1 MEKLFVIIG
10 SILFCFAII
19 LGAFGAHGLKEII
32 SEQKLNSFE
41 VGLRYQMFQS
51 LAIIV
56 LALNSKLFSFRLT
69 NILWIMTAGVL
80 LFSGSIYCLSLSE
93 LSGISFKFLGPVT
106 PLGGT
111 LLVSGWCIFIF
122 KLIKSQPST

>member
-1 MEKLFVIIG
+1 MEKRFVIIG

-19 LGAFGAHGLKEII
+19 LGAFGAHALKEII

-41 VGLRYQMFQS
+41 VGVRYQMFQS

-111 LLVSGWCIFIF
+111 LLISGWCIFIF

>member
-1 MEKLFVIIG
+1 MEKRFVIIG
-10 SILFCFAII
+10 SILFCFSII
-19 LGAFGAHGLKEII
+19 LGAFGAHALKEII

-41 VGLRYQMFQS
+41 VGVRYQMFQS

-106 PLGGT
+106 PFGGT
-111 LLVSGWCIFIF
+111 LLISGWCIFIF
-122 KLIKSQPST
+122 KLIKPQPST